1 MSHRSHRDC
10 YYCTET
16 FDLDTDY
23 QKHGVNKH
31 QGKLLYP
38 DQAYIEKHGLES
50 QGREWEI

>member
-31 QGKLLYP
+31 PGKLLYP